1 MGDLS
6 DEQKESFQQD
16 QVSSSIKA
24 MEHKVEYTSCALS
37 GISLRKSP
45 NAKVPGASHC
55 LNKIYKCFI

>member
-1 MGDLS
+1 MNKKRVS
-6 DEQKESFQQD
+6 SKN
-16 QVSSSIKA
+16 QVSSSIMA